1 MGMKRM
7 SPAQPS
13 SSPSNRQAV
22 YSDSYI
28 AMKQES
34 FDALVRGGATIPEKG
49 RYIEDVFIEKNRKIR
64 IGDYDQ
70 MKPAT
75 ISSDYLRPR
84 KDLSHFV
91 LSNWAK
97 QIFIAGL
104 KPEISERIF
113 MFGIGRMF
121 STYNDIGVQVG
132 TDADVNIIVEDDLPV
147 GAFKYLADRL
157 RDFSETILERFGIVI
172 EINPAFTILGEGA
185 VLKNISDGGA
195 GKRNSSRSFYKANAK
210 SLYIIRDHEKIRR
223 SVFSKVERL
232 PDGILF
238 EYFLGLESAKPSLMK
253 LRMDREPLPI
263 IADGSGECLRVRN
276 VIGSAAFGRYCHSL
290 FPREFFIPPPDWVF
304 SMKYFVNRV
313 YDYVCAMLNLGY
325 GLPEIGFDASGG
337 RDPDFLFVKNSH
349 RMMLFLQEL
358 IQLNSSTFGSF
369 SDFSYMSRTRFI
381 RFAEIRGEKFR
392 KDFEELIIGGDL
404 LLQSHKVKYLELR
417 AKVEAK
423 ARDRVIRMK
432 SSALDALPKEFEYE
446 LVDRNESGS
455 KICVPYAWADLGYF
469 AFCVITSRI
478 VKIVDDRLYPAYARS
493 RQVVKV

>member
-1 MGMKRM
+1 MT
-7 SPAQPS
+7 
-13 SSPSNRQAV
+13 
-22 YSDSYI
+22 
-28 AMKQES
+28 ES
-34 FDALVRGGATIPEKG
+34 AGRFSRRWRG
-49 RYIEDVFIEKNRKIR
+49 FR
-64 IGDYDQ
+64 I
-70 MKPAT
+70 
-75 ISSDYLRPR
+75 
-84 KDLSHFV
+84 
-91 LSNWAK
+91 
-97 QIFIAGL
+97 
-104 KPEISERIF
+104 
-113 MFGIGRMF
+113 
-121 STYNDIGVQVG
+121 
-132 TDADVNIIVEDDLPV
+132 
-147 GAFKYLADRL
+147 
-157 RDFSETILERFGIVI
+157 
-172 EINPAFTILGEGA
+172 
-185 VLKNISDGGA
+185 
-195 GKRNSSRSFYKANAK
+195 
-210 SLYIIRDHEKIRR
+210 
-223 SVFSKVERL
+223 
-232 PDGILF
+232 GILF

-276 VIGSAAFGRYCHSL
+276 VIGSAAFGRYCHSF

-325 GLPEIGFDASGG
+325 RLPEIGFDVSGG
-337 RDPDFLFVKNSH
+337 RDPDFLFVKNAH

-369 SDFSYMSRTRFI
+369 SDFSYMSRARFI

-432 SSALDALPKEFEYE
+432 SSALDALPKESEYE

-469 AFCVITSRI
+469 AFCVIASRI

-493 RQVVKV
+493 RQVEKV

>member
-1 MGMKRM
+1 M

-185 VLKNISDGGA
+185 
-195 GKRNSSRSFYKANAK
+195 Y
-210 SLYIIRDHEKIRR
+210 
-223 SVFSKVERL
+223 
-232 PDGILF
+232 
-238 EYFLGLESAKPSLMK
+238 
-253 LRMDREPLPI
+253 
-263 IADGSGECLRVRN
+263 
-276 VIGSAAFGRYCHSL
+276 
-290 FPREFFIPPPDWVF
+290 
-304 SMKYFVNRV
+304 
-313 YDYVCAMLNLGY
+313 
-325 GLPEIGFDASGG
+325 
-337 RDPDFLFVKNSH
+337 
-349 RMMLFLQEL
+349 
-358 IQLNSSTFGSF
+358 
-369 SDFSYMSRTRFI
+369 
-381 RFAEIRGEKFR
+381 
-392 KDFEELIIGGDL
+392 
-404 LLQSHKVKYLELR
+404 
-417 AKVEAK
+417 
-423 ARDRVIRMK
+423 
-432 SSALDALPKEFEYE
+432 
-446 LVDRNESGS
+446 
-455 KICVPYAWADLGYF
+455 
-469 AFCVITSRI
+469 
-478 VKIVDDRLYPAYARS
+478 
-493 RQVVKV
+493 